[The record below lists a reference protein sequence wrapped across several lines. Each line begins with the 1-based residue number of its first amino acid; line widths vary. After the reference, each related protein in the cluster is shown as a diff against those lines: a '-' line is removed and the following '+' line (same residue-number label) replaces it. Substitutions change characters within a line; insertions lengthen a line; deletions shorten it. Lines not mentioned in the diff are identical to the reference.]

1 MSTELL
7 RFAWRKLGF
16 LKFIAFFCHLYIIMT
31 MFSDTTIYH
40 CAKLFPAAV
49 IFIAYELVHRFHN
62 VTKTSYDFFISELT
76 SDKQDSKC

>member
-1 MSTELL
+1 
-7 RFAWRKLGF
+7 
-16 LKFIAFFCHLYIIMT
+16 MT

-49 IFIAYELVHRFHN
+49 IFIACELVHRFHN